1 MLPGGAEAEAG
12 VAGLEAAA
20 AEGAEAS
27 AAALE
32 EGAGAE
38 AKALAKE
45 SSAEAK
51 KLKEAE
57 AAIGRFKSGY
67 NIDAEPNLTD
77 PYENIS
83 GEPHMSDFYRE
94 RATIPERDFTTQ
106 VGKSSSEL
114 AEMNVPGEIGEA
126 EPGSV
131 DNPLAE
137 EGPRTPPR
145 KVAKDAARRRRLNVA
160 SRKDL
165 IKQAQK
171 YTEFKNPADV
181 MEKTRLGGLK
191 TSVADVLG
199 DEGAALT
206 KTGDRAAA
214 KYVDKPTRNTFE
226 KIANLRD
233 KAIATGKSRA
243 KETLESKANE
253 LEMALAKKL
262 NLPQETIAELGKRLP
277 GESWS
282 SWVARQAGASST
294 RQFAKTSGAAA
305 LAAGQ
310 QFMSTQ
316 AEEAAAERAQTTAL
330 AGTEAEVKN
339 LREQTEQDFTTF
351 GRSRADADTKAQA
364 DRERHLRMLEQMARG
379 GQSGR
384 LASEYQHFRNRSY
397 Y

>member
-1 MLPGGAEAEAG
+1 MVELPP
-12 VAGLEAAA
+12 
-20 AEGAEAS
+20 
-27 AAALE
+27 
-32 EGAGAE
+32 
-38 AKALAKE
+38 
-45 SSAEAK
+45 K
-51 KLKEAE
+51 K
-57 AAIGRFKSGY
+57 
-67 NIDAEPNLTD
+67 
-77 PYENIS
+77 
-83 GEPHMSDFYRE
+83 
-94 RATIPERDFTTQ
+94 
-106 VGKSSSEL
+106 
-114 AEMNVPGEIGEA
+114 
-126 EPGSV
+126 GSI
-131 DNPLAE
+131 
-137 EGPRTPPR
+137 
-145 KVAKDAARRRRLNVA
+145 RRLNVA